1 LKIIECVPNFSE
13 GRDEKV
19 IEALSDAIKSVEGV
33 RLLDVE
39 FDPDH
44 NRSVFTLI
52 GEPQKV
58 KEAALKAA
66 ELAVE
71 KIDLTKHEGQHPRMG
86 AVDVVPFIPLH
97 GTTIGE
103 CIELSKEFAE
113 EFSQKC
119 NVPVYLYSKAATRP
133 ERVDLPNIREGEFEG
148 LKDIIGKDPAK
159 DPDYGPKKIHP
170 TAGATATGART

>member
-1 LKIIECVPNFSE
+1 MGLLKIIECVPNFSE
-13 GRDEKV
+13 GRDKKV
-19 IEALSDAIKSVEGV
+19 IDALSDAVKSVEGV

-44 NRSVFTLI
+44 NRSVFTFI

-86 AVDVVPFIPLH
+86 AVDVVPFIPL
-97 GTTIGE
+97 
-103 CIELSKEFAE
+103 
-113 EFSQKC
+113 
-119 NVPVYLYSKAATRP
+119 
-133 ERVDLPNIREGEFEG
+133 
-148 LKDIIGKDPAK
+148 
-159 DPDYGPKKIHP
+159 
-170 TAGATATGART
+170 

>member
-1 LKIIECVPNFSE
+1 MKIIECVPNFSE
-13 GRDEKV
+13 GTRQDV
-19 IEALSDAIKSVEGV
+19 IDALADVIRSVEGV

-44 NRSVFTLI
+44 NRSVFTFI

-66 ELAVE
+66 ELAVK
-71 KIDLTKHEGQHPRMG
+71 KIDLTKHRGAHPRMG

-113 EFSQKC
+113 EFSSKC
-119 NVPVYLYSKAATRP
+119 NVP
-133 ERVDLPNIREGEFEG
+133 
-148 LKDIIGKDPAK
+148 
-159 DPDYGPKKIHP
+159 
-170 TAGATATGART
+170 